1 MKKSIL
7 MYGALAG
14 LFAGGMLWVMWPF
27 HQSGQAQEYGMLIGF
42 ASMFLGFSL
51 IFVAVKKFRDNMN
64 QGVISFGKA
73 LTIGLLITLVAS
85 VVYAVCWELLYN
97 TLASDF
103 VEVYTK
109 NYLTQLKA
117 EGADAIELEAATAE
131 MKSFGDMYANPFT
144 RFGFTL
150 MEIIPVGIVMSLLAA
165 LTLKKK

>member
-7 MYGALAG
+7 THGVLAG
-14 LFAGGMLWVMWPF
+14 LFAGGMLWAMWPL

-51 IFVAVKKFRDNMN
+51 IFVAVKKFRDNVN
-64 QGVISFGKA
+64 KGVLTFGKA
-73 LTIGLLITLVAS
+73 ISIGLLITLVAAI
-85 VVYAVCWELLYN
+85 VYAVCWELLYN

-109 NYLTQLKA
+109 NYLSQLKA
-117 EGADAIELEAATAE
+117 EGADAAKLEAATAD
-131 MKSFGDMYANPFT
+131 MKSFGDMYANPFM